1 MTTYYDLLG
10 VSPEASVEEIER
22 AYRERLKETH
32 PDVSDAADAGD
43 RTRRLIEARDVLT
56 DAGERAR
63 YDHLGHEA
71 YVEREDTDT
80 QWAGRAEGQPNAG
93 ETATDWRGGNST
105 SGGGSWSRRSGSVRG
120 SRGAATDSQAG
131 HRGNG
136 GPGGTDNGRG
146 AGRRGRRRAR
156 EHVGTPSWSG
166 HREARAGAA
175 RAWNPDSPYA
185 VHRTDDGTHGSRLS
199 PVGPSLVLLAA
210 TVLTYP
216 VLVAGVLFPGF
227 PLLARVLVGAC
238 ALGVVAYLQ
247 SAPAVGMVVFGTWFV
262 LGPAVLV
269 ALGVPLVSVPGA
281 VVAVATGVPLGL
293 SVLVWVAL
301 R

>member
-10 VSPEASVEEIER
+10 VSPEASAEEIER

-56 DAGERAR
+56 DASERAR
-63 YDHLGHEA
+63 YDRLGHEA
-71 YVEREDTDT
+71 YAGLDETDT
-80 QWAGRAEGQPNAG
+80 QWAGRPDG
-93 ETATDWRGGNST
+93 ETSAEPSGTTDPSPGPGQSRAGGDASVRD
-105 SGGGSWSRRSGSVRG
+105 SGGDSRAA
-120 SRGAATDSQAG
+120 GAGGGGKHD
-131 HRGNG
+131 ND
-136 GPGGTDNGRG
+136 GPGDRQGDRG
-146 AGRRGRRRAR
+146 VAGGERRGAR

-166 HREARAGAA
+166 HREARAGTA

-185 VHRTDDGTHGSRLS
+185 VHRTEQGFHGSRLS
-199 PVGPSLVLLAA
+199 PVGPSLALLAA
-210 TVLTYP
+210 TFLSYP

-227 PLLARVLVGAC
+227 PLFARVLVAGC

-247 SAPAVGMVVFGTWFV
+247 SVPAVGMVVFGAWTV
-262 LGPAVLV
+262 LGPAILV
-269 ALGVPLVSVPGA
+269 ALGVPLVSAPGA
-281 VVAVATGVPLGL
+281 VVAVATAVPLGL
-293 SVLVWVAL
+293 SALVWAAV

>member
-10 VSPEASVEEIER
+10 VSPQAPTEEIER

-32 PDVSDAADAGD
+32 PDVSEAADAGD

-56 DAGERAR
+56 DANERAR
-63 YDHLGHEA
+63 YDRLGHEA
-71 YVEREDTDT
+71 YVGLEDTDT
-80 QWAGRAEGQPNAG
+80 QRTGRSAGRSTAESRRAADTPTETSGSG
-93 ETATDWRGGNST
+93 TDRGRTGRGRRETA
-105 SGGGSWSRRSGSVRG
+105 
-120 SRGAATDSQAG
+120 AAG
-131 HRGNG
+131 HREPSGSEG
-136 GPGGTDNGRG
+136 SPGEQDDTSRAGPED
-146 AGRRGRRRAR
+146 RRRAR

-166 HREARAGAA
+166 HREARAGTA

-185 VHRTDDGTHGSRLS
+185 VHRTDDGIHGSRLS

-227 PLLARVLVGAC
+227 PLLVRVLVGGC
-238 ALGVVAYLQ
+238 ALGLVAYLQ
-247 SAPAVGMVVFGTWFV
+247 SVPAVGITVFGTWVV

-269 ALGVPLVSVPGA
+269 ALGVPLVSVAGA
-281 VVAVATGVPLGL
+281 VVGLATGVPLGL
-293 SVLVWVAL
+293 SVLVWVAF

>member
-10 VSPEASVEEIER
+10 VSPEASTEEVER

-56 DAGERAR
+56 DASERAR
-63 YDHLGHEA
+63 YDRLGHEA
-71 YVEREDTDT
+71 YVGLEDTDT
-80 QWAGRAEGQPNAG
+80 QWAGRTTGQPSAG
-93 ETATDWRGGNST
+93 EAGTDTHEAGEHSTA
-105 SGGGSWSRRSGSVRG
+105 SGRSGSGNGDAGGRA
-120 SRGAATDSQAG
+120 REAAADG
-131 HRGNG
+131 RDPRG
-136 GPGGTDNGRG
+136 GPGGTDDEGGTSPGNERHSD
-146 AGRRGRRRAR
+146 

-185 VHRTDDGTHGSRLS
+185 VHRTDDGVHGSRLS

-210 TVLTYP
+210 TFLTYP

-227 PLLARVLVGAC
+227 PLLARVPVAGC

-247 SAPAVGMVVFGTWFV
+247 SVPDVGVVVFGTWSV

-281 VVAVATGVPLGL
+281 VVALATGVPLGL
-293 SVLVWVAL
+293 SVLVRVAI

>member
-10 VSPEASVEEIER
+10 VSPEASTEEIER
-22 AYRERLKETH
+22 AYRERLKEAH
-32 PDVSDAADAGD
+32 PDVSDAADASD

-56 DAGERAR
+56 DASERAR
-63 YDHLGHEA
+63 YDRLGHEG
-71 YVEREDTDT
+71 YVGLEDSDT
-80 QWAGRAEGQPNAG
+80 QWAGRTGRQPSAG
-93 ETATDWRGGNST
+93 ETGTDAREAREASTAAGWSGSGRGGA
-105 SGGGSWSRRSGSVRG
+105 GGRAREAGANGRDPRG
-120 SRGAATDSQAG
+120 S
-131 HRGNG
+131 
-136 GPGGTDNGRG
+136 PGGTDDGRG
-146 AGRRGRRRAR
+146 AGPGTGRRAR
-156 EHVGTPSWSG
+156 EHVGAPSWSG

-185 VHRTDDGTHGSRLS
+185 VHRTDDGLHGSRLS

-210 TVLTYP
+210 TFLTYP

-227 PLLARVLVGAC
+227 PLLARVLVAGC

-247 SAPAVGMVVFGTWFV
+247 SVPEVGMVVFGTWSV

-269 ALGVPLVSVPGA
+269 ALGVSLVSVPGA

-293 SVLVWVAL
+293 SVLVRVAV